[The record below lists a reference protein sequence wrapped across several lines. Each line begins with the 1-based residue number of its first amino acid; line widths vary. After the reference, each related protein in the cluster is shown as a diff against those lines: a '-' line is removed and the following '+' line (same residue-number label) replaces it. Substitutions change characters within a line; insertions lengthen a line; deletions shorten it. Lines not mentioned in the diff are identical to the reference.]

1 MILVSASML
10 SSNLANLSDEA
21 KIMIASG
28 IDTLHMD
35 IMDGLFVNN
44 LSFGLPVVKSL
55 KLNLPNS
62 KLDCHLMV
70 TDPIKYIDEFIKYS
84 TSISFH
90 IESCPNSTYAN
101 QILDKFKYSKVLIGI
116 AINPQTTINLIDQ
129 FIEKIDY
136 VLIMSVEPGFSGQK
150 FISDVLL
157 KIKKIREKY
166 PNLKIQVDGGIN
178 LDNYKE
184 IINAGADILVSG
196 STLFNSNNIPQT
208 IKTLKKLTID

>member
-10 SSNLANLSDEA
+10 SSNLANLSSEA
-21 KIMIASG
+21 KIMIESG

-35 IMDGLFVNN
+35 IMDGSFVNN

-70 TDPIKYIDEFIKYS
+70 NDPIKYIDEFMKYS

-90 IESCPNSTYAN
+90 IEACPNSTYVN
-101 QILDKFKYSKVLIGI
+101 QILDKFKFSKVLVGI

-150 FISDVLL
+150 FIPDVLL
-157 KIKKIREKY
+157 KIKKIRDKY

-178 LDNYKE
+178 LNNSKE
-184 IINAGADILVSG
+184 IVNAGANILVSG
-196 STLFNSNNIPQT
+196 STLFNSDNIPET
-208 IKTLKKLTID
+208 IRILKKIDY

>member
-1 MILVSASML
+1 MVLVSASML

-21 KIMIASG
+21 KIMIESG

-35 IMDGLFVNN
+35 IMDGSFVNN

-55 KLNLPNS
+55 KISLPNS

-70 TDPIKYIDEFIKYS
+70 DDPIKYIDEFMKYS
-84 TSISFH
+84 TSISFP
-90 IESCPNSTYAN
+90 IEACPNSTYAN
-101 QILDKFKYSKVLIGI
+101 QILDKFKFSKVLVGI
-116 AINPQTTINLIDQ
+116 AINPQTTINLLDQ

-150 FISDVLL
+150 FIPDVLL
-157 KIKKIREKY
+157 KIKKIRDKY

-178 LDNYKE
+178 LNNSKE
-184 IINAGADILVSG
+184 IVNAGANILVSG
-196 STLFNSNNIPQT
+196 STLFNSDNIPET
-208 IKTLKKLTID
+208 IRILKKIDY